1 MKVLFD
7 DKAWNDY
14 QEWLELDRKK
24 LLRINKLIEECLR
37 TPFTGSGKPEALRHQ
52 LQGFW
57 SRRIDMEHRLI
68 YSSENEVLTIVSCRH
83 HYK

>member
-1 MKVLFD
+1 MILFD

-14 QEWLELDRKK
+14 QEWLVLDRKK
-24 LLRINKLIEECLR
+24 LIRINKLIEECLR
-37 TPFTGSGKPEALRHQ
+37 TPFSGSGKPEPLRYQ

-57 SRRIDMEHRLI
+57 SRRIDAEHRLI
-68 YSSENEVLTIVSCRH
+68 YAWENGRLTIVSCRH